1 MSINSVV
8 NRKATGMVLSILTAV
23 PLYSESA
30 CSMLSCTGPRYT
42 IPVTILYSKGRL
54 LLVLLFHFGYFGTFL
69 MSMRSNQNSTTCRTT
84 EWTTVS
90 ISAR

>member
-1 MSINSVV
+1 MSVISVF
-8 NRKATGMVLSILTAV
+8 NLKTTGMILSILTAV

-42 IPVTILYSKGRL
+42 IPVTILYSRGRL
-54 LLVLLFHFGYFGTFL
+54 LLVLPFHFGYFGAFL
-69 MSMRSNQNSTTCRTT
+69 MSMRLNQNSTACRTT

-90 ISAR
+90 ISVR